1 MHNNLEKIKSFES
14 PPRIIRD
21 FIDTKEISQFLRLYK
36 ELPVTVNNLKQKVI
50 KKRWLDGF
58 GKELEIL
65 FKKRLESIIGDFKM
79 DNLITEDKKECFGL
93 FQESHNPIKLH
104 VDAGFNLKDFI
115 YKQTLLPLSN
125 HGETVIFKNRFYGI
139 STSFTKDE
147 KELLENN
154 SENYNK
160 GKNAR
165 SNQHLKIFS
174 GKSFDKANYDKYLKH
189 EDAENLRGLEVEYI
203 YEWRLGDLF
212 IFDRTHLHC
221 SSCNIKDKKIGLAT
235 FTKK

>member
-14 PPRIIRD
+14 PPRVIRD
-21 FIDTKEISQFLRLYK
+21 FIDTKEISQFLRLYN

-65 FKKRLESIIGDFKM
+65 FKERLESEIGNFKM
-79 DNLITEDKKECFGL
+79 DNFITEDKKECFGL
-93 FQESHNPIKLH
+93 FQESYNPIKLH
-104 VDAGFNLKDFI
+104 VDAGFNLNDFI
-115 YKQTLLPLSN
+115 YKQTLLPLSS

-139 STSFTKDE
+139 STSFTKDA
-147 KELLENN
+147 KELVENN
-154 SENYNK
+154 SENYKK
-160 GKNAR
+160 GRNDR
-165 SNQHLKIFS
+165 SDKHLKIFS
-174 GKSFDKANYDKYLKH
+174 GKSFDRDNYEKYLKH
-189 EDAENLRGLEVEYI
+189 EDVENLKGLEVEYI
-203 YEWRLGDLF
+203 YEWKLGDLF

>member
-14 PPRIIRD
+14 PPRVIRD
-21 FIDTKEISQFLRLYK
+21 FIDTKEISQFLRLYN

-65 FKKRLESIIGDFKM
+65 FKERLESAIGNFKM
-79 DNLITEDKKECFGL
+79 DNFITEDKKECFGL
-93 FQESHNPIKLH
+93 FQESYNPIKLH
-104 VDAGFNLKDFI
+104 VDAGFNLNDFI
-115 YKQTLLPLSN
+115 YKQTLLPLSS

-139 STSFTKDE
+139 STSFTKDA
-147 KELLENN
+147 KELVENN
-154 SENYNK
+154 SENYKK
-160 GKNAR
+160 GKNDR
-165 SNQHLKIFS
+165 SDKHLKIFS
-174 GKSFDKANYDKYLKH
+174 GKSFDRDNYEKYLKH
-189 EDAENLRGLEVEYI
+189 EDVENLKGLEVEYI
-203 YEWRLGDLF
+203 YEWKLGDLF